1 VVPGHGEVG
10 GPAIMKA
17 QRDYFQ
23 TLFDAVK
30 AEYDAGK
37 SDFEMKP
44 AVVGKLAAFKK
55 WRGFD
60 TAVGKQI
67 SLAVLEIEQ
76 Q

>member
-1 VVPGHGEVG
+1 
-10 GPAIMKA
+10 MLKA

-23 TLFDAVK
+23 ALFDAVK
-30 AEYDAGK
+30 VEYDAGK

-44 AVVGKLAAFKK
+44 AVVKKLAAYQN
-55 WRGFD
+55 WNGFD